1 MVKYLFYGSKGYIG
15 SYIKSYISKNLDI
28 EFIEG
33 LARCENY
40 EEVNDEIKKVKP
52 DRIISVIGRSK
63 GKNIYNS
70 DFVENQ
76 LDINIKDNL
85 YSKMVLV
92 KCASDNKI
100 HFTHIGDGSIFEG
113 QNEEL
118 NEEEI
123 PNLKCSNHSI
133 VKVYFE
139 KLANL
144 FGDNYLSLRIANPIS
159 GDYDPRCFLSKI
171 ISYEK
176 IINKNVSVSVL
187 EDIVP
192 ILLNLVEEE
201 KTGVYNLVNPVPVNM
216 IELKIK
222 IKEYIDSTLEIK
234 ELSEEEHN
242 NLIGER
248 SHVILKNEKISNI
261 PSSSES
267 LEKILK
273 IMQEQCFELKKCLC
287 CLGQNKLLLNLGYQP
302 LANHFHEKFEK
313 CEIYPLKLM
322 YCENCFHAQL
332 SHSVDP
338 EILFKNYKYVS
349 GTSKTGLDFFED
361 NAKMIDAYKRHES
374 IFGSSEKIIENVVV
388 EIKNDCDEKFCIM
401 DENSSENVTDNF
413 EVPEK
418 VYKVLDIACNDGSQL
433 DYFKKLGWNTYGID
447 PAENIC
453 PIAEAKGHKIIC
465 DFWNA
470 EAASKLPVMDVIT
483 CQNVFAHT
491 RFVDQFL
498 EDCKLV
504 MDENSKL
511 FIQTS
516 QREMI
521 EKGQFDTCYAEHLS
535 FFNSLS
541 MKTLL
546 ERHGLILNRILDTS
560 IHGRSY
566 IFEIQLGKVLE
577 NSNVSQI
584 LEEETKIGLFSLKLY
599 ENFHLN
605 ALRSLSNLKSE
616 ILKHK
621 KLEKKIIGFGAAAK
635 AMTVLCFGNIDLD
648 YIIDENELKIGLL
661 SPKMNIP
668 VVNLKHFEEDKDEDF
683 LVVCLAW
690 NFADE
695 IIRKINKTKENKKCT
710 IIRTYFPMVE
720 IIE

>member
-15 SYIKSYISKNLDI
+15 SYIKSYIFKNLDI

-33 LARCENY
+33 MARCENY

-192 ILLNLVEEE
+192 ILLNLVEDE

-242 NLIGER
+242 ALIGER
-248 SHVILKNEKISNI
+248 SHVILKNEKITNI

-267 LEKILK
+267 LDKIFK

-313 CEIYPLKLM
+313 CEVYPLKLM

-361 NAKMIDAYKRHES
+361 NAKMIDEYVKARD
-374 IFGSSEKIIENVVV
+374 GNVVV
-388 EIKNDCDEKFCIM
+388 EIKNDCDEHFCIM
-401 DENSSENVTDNF
+401 DDFSVPVNNNSS
-413 EVPEK
+413 VPEK

-433 DYFKKLGWNTYGID
+433 DYFKKLGYETYGVD

-483 CQNVFAHT
+483 CQNAFPHT

-498 EDCKLV
+498 EDCKMV
-504 MDENSKL
+504 MNENSKL

-516 QREMI
+516 QRDMI
-521 EKGQFDTCYAEHLS
+521 KNGESDTAYMEHCS
-535 FFNSLS
+535 FFNSFS

-546 ERHGLILNRILDTS
+546 ERHGFVLNRVLDAS

-566 IFEIQLGKVLE
+566 IFEIKLGKILE
-577 NSNVSQI
+577 NSNTLQI
-584 LEEETKIGLFSLKLY
+584 LEEETKIGLYGLRLY
-599 ENFHLN
+599 ENFRIN
-605 ALRSLSNLKSE
+605 ALRSLNNLKSE
-616 ILKHK
+616 ISKYR
-621 KLEKKIIGFGAAAK
+621 KLGKKIIGFGAAAK
-635 AMTVLCFGNIDLD
+635 AMTVLCFANIDLD

-668 VVNLKHFEEDKDEDF
+668 VVNLKHFEEDKDDDF
-683 LVVCLAW
+683 LIICLAW

-695 IIRKINKTKENKKCT
+695 IIRKVNKTKGNKKCT
-710 IIRTYFPMVE
+710 IIKKYFPMIE
-720 IIE
+720 ILE